1 MKNVFFSAF
10 FTFKMRRM
18 FFAFKKKIDNSHLNI
33 LSISMFKW
41 EYSPRVAH
49 ASKVED
55 GGRIWKTIQQLDL
68 LSLIWFRLFLSIF
81 STFPDSDEIKDLARN
96 TFTHK
101 KALFWI
107 SYSALGKTFTF
118 LVIAQEL

>member
-1 MKNVFFSAF
+1 
-10 FTFKMRRM
+10 
-18 FFAFKKKIDNSHLNI
+18 
-33 LSISMFKW
+33 MFKW

-96 TFTHK
+96 TITK
-101 KALFWI
+101 KP
-107 SYSALGKTFTF
+107 YS
-118 LVIAQEL
+118 E